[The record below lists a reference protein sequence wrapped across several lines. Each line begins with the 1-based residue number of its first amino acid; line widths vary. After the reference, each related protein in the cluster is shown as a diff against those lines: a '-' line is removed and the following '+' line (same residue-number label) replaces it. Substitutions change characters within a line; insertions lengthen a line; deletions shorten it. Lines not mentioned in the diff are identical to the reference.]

1 MGGIFG
7 IVDPDGTDPEWVRD
21 RVTSAASHRGA
32 ARVVDTKFGVVGAF
46 LDSRMSEGT
55 GSRGGIELL
64 DGWIEPLDQPQEPES
79 NGFDGSSLARSLT
92 HSPADRL
99 SPVNGEFA
107 FAHLGQGGLLL
118 ARDPVG
124 IRPLFWSIDG
134 RRVAFGPDPALL
146 RALGFGSEVV
156 DPRAVSIYL
165 TFGDTMDAR
174 TGFTGIWRVPGGH
187 TISFDG
193 TRVRSLRWFRP
204 EVAVTV
210 KTDLDEAAARV
221 RAALA
226 ASIGSRAPGQRVALL
241 LTGGRDSG
249 AVAVALADAGYRAE
263 CITYRTEP
271 DSEPSEQ
278 GLSASLARQLGFGW
292 TNVLVP
298 TSLGEDLIHEMARAS
313 GGPLGASL
321 PNGVVLRDAV
331 ARARA
336 TMVMS
341 GEGGDLFQA
350 PPLAA
355 SDLLLRGRFGL
366 AFRTI
371 RAYGEAWVY
380 PPSAVARWMLHAL
393 KVSVPG
399 VYDIGRDDVPP
410 WVVHRDVVS
419 LAGKR
424 RSARGALLSA
434 LLRCGYSSGP
444 ELSERIYAQAGARF
458 SCPLFD
464 LRVVRELLSLPLEH
478 RLPIP
483 EPKPALG
490 RGVLREESTGRVKAK
505 YSPYF
510 VELSRRL
517 QDEHPEAFDPGS
529 PAARLGLVRRSG
541 LSSVGAD
548 RWCVDA
554 LGLLPL
560 HTWLSTQGE
569 EE

>member
-7 IVDPDGTDPEWVRD
+7 IVDPDGTDPDWVRD
-21 RVTSAASHRGA
+21 RVTSAAPHRGA
-32 ARVVDTKFGVVGAF
+32 ARVFDTKFGVVGAF
-46 LDSRMSEGT
+46 FDSRIAEDP

-64 DGWIEPLDQPQEPES
+64 DGWIEPLDGPGEPEA
-79 NGFDGSSLARSLT
+79 NKFDGPSLVQSLT
-92 HSPADRL
+92 HLPGHRL
-99 SPVNGEFA
+99 SPINGEFA
-107 FAHLGQGGLLL
+107 FAHLGEGGLLL

-124 IRPLFWSIDG
+124 TRPLFWSIDG

-165 TFGDTMDAR
+165 TFGDTMDAQ
-174 TGFTGIWRVPGGH
+174 TGFTDVWRVPGGH

-193 TRVRSLRWFRP
+193 MRVRSLRWFRP
-204 EVAVTV
+204 ETAVPV
-210 KTDLDEAAARV
+210 KMDLDEAGTRV
-221 RAALA
+221 REALA
-226 ASIGSRAPGQRVALL
+226 AALRSRAPGQRIALL

-278 GLSASLARQLGFGW
+278 ESSAALARYLGFGW

-298 TSLGEDLIHEMARAS
+298 TSLGDDLIREMARAS

-336 TMVMS
+336 TIVMS

-350 PPLAA
+350 PPVAV
-355 SDLLLRGRFGL
+355 SDLLLRGRFGPAL
-366 AFRTI
+366 RAI

-393 KVSVPG
+393 KVNFPG

-410 WVVHRDVVS
+410 WVVHRDVIS
-419 LAGKR
+419 LSGKR

-434 LLRCGYSSGP
+434 LLRCGYSS
-444 ELSERIYAQAGARF
+444 EREMAERLYAQAGARY

-464 LRVVRELLSLPLEH
+464 LRVVKELLSLPLAL

-490 RGVLREESTGRVKAK
+490 RGVLRDQSAGRVKAK

-517 QDEHPEAFDPGS
+517 QDEHQEAFDPGS

-548 RWCVDA
+548 KWCVDA

-569 EE
+569 E

>member
-7 IVDPDGTDPEWVRD
+7 IVDPDGTDQEWVRD
-21 RVTSAASHRGA
+21 RVTSAAPHRGA

-64 DGWIEPLDQPQEPES
+64 DGWIEPLDSPREPEA
-79 NGFDGSSLARSLT
+79 NGFDGPSLVRSLT
-92 HSPADRL
+92 HLPGRRL

-107 FAHLGQGGLLL
+107 FAHLGKGGLLL

-124 IRPLFWSIDG
+124 TRPLFWSIDG
-134 RRVAFGPDPALL
+134 ARVAFGPDPALL
-146 RALGFGSEVV
+146 RALGFGSDVV

-204 EVAVTV
+204 ESAITV
-210 KTDLDEAAARV
+210 RADLDEAGARV
-221 RAALA
+221 REALA
-226 ASIGSRAPGQRVALL
+226 AAIGSRAPGQQIALL

-249 AVAVALADAGYRAE
+249 AVAVSLSEAGYRAE
-263 CITYRTEP
+263 CITYRTDP

-278 GLSASLARQLGFGW
+278 ETAASLARRLGFGW
-292 TNVLVP
+292 TNPLVP
-298 TSLGEDLIHEMARAS
+298 TSLGGDLIRDMARAS

-331 ARARA
+331 ARAGA
-336 TMVMS
+336 TIVMS

-350 PPLAA
+350 PPVAA
-355 SDLLLRGRFGL
+355 SDLLLRLRFGL
-366 AFRTI
+366 ALRTI

-393 KVSVPG
+393 KVNVPG

-410 WVVHRDVVS
+410 WVVHRDVIN

-424 RSARGALLSA
+424 RSARVALVSA
-434 LLRCGYSSGP
+434 LLRCGYSS
-444 ELSERIYAQAGARF
+444 EREMAERLYAQAGAQY

-464 LRVVRELLSLPLEH
+464 LRVVRELLSLPLAL

-490 RGVLREESTGRVKAK
+490 RGVLRDQASGRVKAT

-517 QDEHPEAFDPGS
+517 QDEHREAFDPGS
-529 PAARLGLVRRSG
+529 PAARLGLVRPSG
-541 LSSVGAD
+541 LSFVGAD

-560 HTWLSTQGE
+560 HTWLSRQGE
-569 EE
+569 E